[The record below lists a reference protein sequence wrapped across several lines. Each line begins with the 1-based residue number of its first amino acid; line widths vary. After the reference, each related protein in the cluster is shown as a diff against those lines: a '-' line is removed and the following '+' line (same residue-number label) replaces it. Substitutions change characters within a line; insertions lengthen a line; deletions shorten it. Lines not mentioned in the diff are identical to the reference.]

1 MGLRTTEIILNNNQT
16 EYADLLTYDILSFK
30 GTKIDYTVSRADL
43 VESGEIYL
51 SFNRFVNE
59 ARITT
64 IANFDDTG
72 VRFCATVDDSRVR
85 LVYTSTD
92 TGVRP
97 VFRYIET
104 FYSL

>member
-1 MGLRTTEIILNNNQT
+1 MAFQETEIILNNNQT
-16 EYADLLTYDILSFK
+16 EYTDLLIYDILSFK
-30 GTKIDYTVSRADL
+30 GTKLDYSVSRADL
-43 VESGEIYL
+43 VESGEIHL
-51 SFNRFVNE
+51 SFNRFANE

-64 IANFDDTG
+64 VANFDDTG
-72 VRFCATVDDSRVR
+72 VRFCATVDNSNVR